1 MLASSLRGD
10 IRVEMH
16 FDAALW
22 HVEVDAGEL
31 ELAIVNLCVN
41 ARDAMPDGGVLTI
54 VTADADLDAAYV
66 AAHPGAATGPHAALS
81 VTDTGTGMS
90 PDVLGKIFEPF
101 FTTKPRGQGTGL
113 GLAAVYGT
121 VKQLGG
127 YIDVQSEPGR
137 GSTFTMY
144 LPKTTQAVQAL
155 SEPARTGSPVGRE
168 TILLVEDE
176 SGVRA
181 FARIAMQRFGYRVIE
196 AASAEAA
203 LAVLA
208 EQPDTKIDLLLTDL
222 VLPGMDGRVLAT
234 HVRRQRPATRVL
246 FMSGYAD
253 RLGTS
258 NGFLEPG
265 FELLEKPFAAQTL
278 LTRTRQL
285 IESV

>member
-1 MLASSLRGD
+1 
-10 IRVEMH
+10 
-16 FDAALW
+16 
-22 HVEVDAGEL
+22 
-31 ELAIVNLCVN
+31 
-41 ARDAMPDGGVLTI
+41 
-54 VTADADLDAAYV
+54 
-66 AAHPGAATGPHAALS
+66 
-81 VTDTGTGMS
+81 
-90 PDVLGKIFEPF
+90 VLGKIFEPF

-208 EQPDTKIDLLLTDL
+208 EQPDTRIDLLLTDL